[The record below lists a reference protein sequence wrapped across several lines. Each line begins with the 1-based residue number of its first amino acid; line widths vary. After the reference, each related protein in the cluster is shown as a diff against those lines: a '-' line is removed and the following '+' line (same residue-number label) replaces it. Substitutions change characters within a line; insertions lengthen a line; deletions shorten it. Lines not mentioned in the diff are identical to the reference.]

1 MIVIWIY
8 DNDVIFSFAEH
19 CKDCKNFNSMFSIL
33 SGLDKVYV
41 SRLRNT
47 WEKLPNKYMKM
58 YDVSPQNLFPLD
70 SLSAWTVFDF
80 ASVVLSMRTVSLIVL
95 LIFFVQDLKELIDP
109 SKNMSKYR
117 SYVGSDHVQP
127 PMVSQ

>member
-1 MIVIWIY
+1 
-8 DNDVIFSFAEH
+8 
-19 CKDCKNFNSMFSIL
+19 MFSIL

-58 YDVSPQNLFPLD
+58 YDVSPQNIFPLD

-80 ASVVLSMRTVSLIVL
+80 TSVVLSMRTVSLIVL

>member
-1 MIVIWIY
+1 
-8 DNDVIFSFAEH
+8 
-19 CKDCKNFNSMFSIL
+19 
-33 SGLDKVYV
+33 
-41 SRLRNT
+41 
-47 WEKLPNKYMKM
+47 MKM
-58 YDVSPQNLFPLD
+58 YDVSPQNIFPLD
-70 SLSAWTVFDF
+70 SLSAWTDFDF

>member
-1 MIVIWIY
+1 
-8 DNDVIFSFAEH
+8 
-19 CKDCKNFNSMFSIL
+19 
-33 SGLDKVYV
+33 
-41 SRLRNT
+41 
-47 WEKLPNKYMKM
+47 
-58 YDVSPQNLFPLD
+58 
-70 SLSAWTVFDF
+70 
-80 ASVVLSMRTVSLIVL
+80 MRTVSLIVL